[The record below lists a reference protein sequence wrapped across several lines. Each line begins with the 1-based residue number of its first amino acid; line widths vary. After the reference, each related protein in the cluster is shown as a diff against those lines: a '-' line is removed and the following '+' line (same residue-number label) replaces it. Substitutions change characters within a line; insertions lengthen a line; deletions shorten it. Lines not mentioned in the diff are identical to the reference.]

1 MWLLKV
7 CVRYMIQNNSIKII
21 NMLMDK
27 DWCLQYK
34 MVLLLPTMFDNLNR
48 MYI

>member
-7 CVRYMIQNNSIKII
+7 CVRYPIQNNSIKII
-21 NMLMDK
+21 NMVIDK

-34 MVLLLPTMFDNLNR
+34 MVLLLPIIFDNLNKI
-48 MYI
+48 YI